1 LATIVDGKRLAAEL
15 RDEISKEVRSLSGP
29 RPCLAAVLV
38 GNDPASALYVKSK
51 RAVCAEVGMESRLVE
66 LPADVRESELL
77 CRIGELDADPAV
89 NGILVQAP
97 LPPQVDAA
105 RVAEAVSPWKD
116 VDGFHPMNVGRL
128 VANRPAL
135 YPCTPVG
142 CLEILDRFGVRLE
155 GARAVVIGRSDIVGK
170 PVALLLLHR
179 HATVTLC
186 HSRTRDL
193 PGVVREAD
201 VLVAALGRPRFIQ
214 GDWIKPGAAVIDVGI
229 NRVPGSRKIVGD
241 VDFDAA
247 RERAGLITPVPG
259 GVGALT
265 PTMVLRNTLAA
276 VRLQRART
284 AA

>member
-1 LATIVDGKRLAAEL
+1 LAIVVDGKRLAAEL
-15 RDEISKEVRSLSGP
+15 RDEIAKEVRSSGS

-38 GNDPASALYVKSK
+38 GDDPASAIYVKSK
-51 RAVCAEVGMESRLVE
+51 RAACAEVGMESRLVG
-66 LPADVRESELL
+66 LPAGVPEAELL
-77 CRIGELDADPAV
+77 RRVADLDADPAV

-97 LPPQVDAA
+97 LPPQIDPA
-105 RVAEAVSPWKD
+105 RVAEAVSPGKD
-116 VDGFHPMNVGRL
+116 VDGFHPANVGRL

-135 YPCTPVG
+135 YPCTPLG
-142 CLEILDRFGVRLE
+142 CLEILDRYGVRLE

-193 PGVVREAD
+193 PSLVREAD
-201 VLVAALGRPRFIQ
+201 VLVAALGRPRFVQ
-214 GDWIKPGAAVIDVGI
+214 GDWIKPGAAVLDVGI
-229 NRVPGSRKIVGD
+229 NREPGSRKLVGD
-241 VDFDAA
+241 VDFEGA

-276 VRLQRART
+276 FRQQHGLRA
-284 AA
+284 A